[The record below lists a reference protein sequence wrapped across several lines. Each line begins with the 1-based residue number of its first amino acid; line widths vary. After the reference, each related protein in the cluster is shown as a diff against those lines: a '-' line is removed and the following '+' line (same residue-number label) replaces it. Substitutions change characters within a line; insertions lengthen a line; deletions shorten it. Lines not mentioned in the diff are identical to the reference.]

1 MDAHLLGFDLLRVVH
16 FDLHLAVHGAPA
28 LHGNARHM
36 AGGGKAIGGLAVHVG
51 DDGLHVLLEFI
62 QLPAQS
68 VGDHADGLGKAHV
81 AGHGARGLPL
91 LKFGHLQADTLL
103 LHDGGAEGRQ
113 AVHPAGDDVIHALAG
128 AGPQDDQQIHD
139 KAGVDAGAQ
148 HGDAV
153 PPGDLVQLGRQLR
166 LLGLGISHLLGGG
179 DDVHAPLHN
188 KHQFVIDI
196 TGKGVGAHHH
206 DIGGAGPD
214 DLLGGAHDHVLAVAA
229 LNAGHHVIQALAQLG
244 ADVDGAHNIHALLFA
259 EHLADA
265 AAHGAQ
271 SPENYLHI
279 FHAAFILSV
288 TGRVVQVLCPVCG

>member
-1 MDAHLLGFDLLRVVH
+1 V
-16 FDLHLAVHGAPA
+16 
-28 LHGNARHM
+28 
-36 AGGGKAIGGLAVHVG
+36 K
-51 DDGLHVLLEFI
+51 
-62 QLPAQS
+62 
-68 VGDHADGLGKAHV
+68 
-81 AGHGARGLPL
+81 
-91 LKFGHLQADTLL
+91 DTFTIF
-103 LHDGGAEGRQ
+103 
-113 AVHPAGDDVIHALAG
+113 V
-128 AGPQDDQQIHD
+128 QDDKGAWQKQEVEFTIKGTNDQPVITAHESYD
-139 KAGVDAGAQ
+139 YIDGDRSDLVPDTGDTWDIAAAEQGVVEEGNKPSDYSDIINGQFHASDVDAGAQ

-206 DIGGAGPD
+206 DIGGGPD